1 MYVDMKELLV
11 FEIDQDKLHIVK
23 YFQDY
28 QFYKHST

>member
-1 MYVDMKELLV
+1 MKELLV